1 LKLEG
6 AETDVLAHDTRAFA
20 SALPDPAARE
30 RFIRLADNA
39 ALGEVPDDLVATL
52 ETMLELLFERGRPS
66 NPGVLQSVYAKT
78 PRGRALSVA
87 ARDVNR
93 ALRALHGQV
102 LQEVRISAAPGR
114 HTLTL
119 ETDRARV
126 TLELDRAG
134 ARVASLET

>member
-1 LKLEG
+1 M
-6 AETDVLAHDTRAFA
+6 LAADTRAFA
-20 SALPDPAARE
+20 SALSDAAARE
-30 RFIRLADNA
+30 RYLRVA
-39 ALGEVPDDLVATL
+39 ASAAENVVPDDLVPAV

-66 NPGVLQSVYAKT
+66 NPAVLQSVYAKT
-78 PRGRALSVA
+78 PRGRALSSA

-102 LQEVRISAAPGR
+102 LQQVRITAAPSR

-126 TLELDRAG
+126 TLDLDRSG